1 MKMLIILLVLLGL
14 GLQGKSQFLSNVFRQ
29 NAQQK
34 KNLIASIAAINAYK
48 KVLKGG
54 YKIVKGGLTAIGDFK
69 KGEFDLHNDYFN
81 SLKSINPSI
90 RNYSKVAK
98 IINLQVNIVKSCKK
112 TYKQVGSS
120 GLYSSSEMNYVNEV
134 FERLFAD
141 CDAVLDQLIDLTT
154 ASKLELRDDERMQR
168 IDLIYDDMV
177 DMHEFAGSF
186 SNETLVLG
194 ASRQKEAK
202 EINSLRGLHNLN

>member
-1 MKMLIILLVLLGL
+1 MKTLIILFAFLGL
-14 GLQGKSQFLSNVFRQ
+14 ALQGKSQLLSNIFAQ

-54 YKIVKGGLTAIGDFK
+54 YNIVKGGLTAIGDLK

-90 RNYSKVAK
+90 KNYSKVAE
-98 IINLQVNIVKSCKK
+98 IINMQVNIVKKCKK

-177 DMHEFAGSF
+177 DMHAFAGNF
-186 SNETLVLG
+186 SNEALVLG
-194 ASRQKEAK
+194 ASRQKEGK